1 MSRKTQQKKKN
12 PLKSGNPAVVAA
24 ARDAVNPPVK
34 KVAAPFVAKD
44 AKTSTWTPS
53 GNPEPSKP
61 VAPKPRTVQQKKQ
74 DRFRRFGQIFIIL
87 MFLGSMVLTM
97 FAGLGNTTTTV
108 PAPAETEKVLVDK
121 EGNPLGGTPVPAEE
135 IPVDDAES
143 PANVPPAEGTSNVLE
158 IPANG

>member
-24 ARDAVNPPVK
+24 ARDAVSPPSK
-34 KVAAPFVAKD
+34 KTAVPFVAKD
-44 AKTSTWTPS
+44 TKTSTWTPS

-61 VAPKPRTVQQKKQ
+61 VAPKPRTMQQKKQ

-121 EGNPLGGTPVPAEE
+121 EGNPLGGTPIPAEE
-135 IPVDDAES
+135 IPV
-143 PANVPPAEGTSNVLE
+143 EGTSNVLE